1 MRGYWESWLVSEF
14 DHPLKRA
21 IIQEI
26 AEALERFRSQ
36 AEVHHRLM
44 HCTKQLTHWLEH
56 APEVVAHVDARDWAH
71 DLVESRGWVAAEPLV
86 FLD

>member
-14 DHPLKRA
+14 DRPLKRA

-36 AEVHHRLM
+36 AEVRHRLM
-44 HCTKQLTHWLEH
+44 HCTEQLTHWLED
-56 APEVVAHVDARDWAH
+56 APEGIAHGDATGWAH
-71 DLVESRGWVAAEPLV
+71 DLAESWGWVEAEPLV

>member
-14 DHPLKRA
+14 DRPLQRA

-44 HCTKQLTHWLEH
+44 HCTEQLTHWLEH